1 MTQHTSTARATQ
13 MKSALP
19 RRPSA
24 LALWVQSNAGVSALA
39 DLRPIEVPTTSKN
52 LQFVPVRDFTRNL
65 RHLAQLRMVAADVHD
80 LVRDNQVALG
90 INAPLN
96 AVSSHPSSLGL

>member
-1 MTQHTSTARATQ
+1 M
-13 MKSALP
+13 
-19 RRPSA
+19 
-24 LALWVQSNAGVSALA
+24 
-39 DLRPIEVPTTSKN
+39 
-52 LQFVPVRDFTRNL
+52 RNL

-96 AVSSHPSSLGL
+96 AVSNHPSSLGL